1 MSRTYRSFL
10 LLLACAVLTAGSA
23 SAQQGRGTDYSSL
36 LNAPVVGEYTYF
48 EEMIP
53 GGDTVRLL
61 TRIYLPE
68 GEGPHP
74 VVVTR
79 TPYVYGGRGD
89 NNALAREYARRGIG
103 YIQQDC
109 RGKGGSGGFY
119 RPNVDERADGIA
131 LYKWLDGQPWCGDI
145 GIFGTSYTALTGWI
159 VADSLPDKVKAMYLS
174 HYGVDRHISCFRAG
188 LFREDIMSGWV
199 IDNAEEDIVR
209 PPRVPGQ
216 PVGENYYDFY
226 LYRPQVEADEAILGQ
241 KLQYY
246 RDWITHT
253 DYTDPYWNTGVWA
266 DLKTASRKV
275 SVPITIVAGQFDHH
289 EEGTL
294 LGFER
299 LPEEVRAHSR
309 LILGAWNHSFQPTPT
324 HLPYNHSRDLNT
336 SSDQFDWFYRILVKK
351 ETPEQEILAYA
362 IGKDEWMKLDGWPL
376 KPSSEKDFYL
386 SAKKKGDKWNVLS
399 LTDRKPGRKK
409 VGYVYDPAD
418 PVYAVGGETLFTSQ
432 QRRGS
437 RQQPEA
443 GWRDDVL
450 SFVSE
455 PLAEDMTIAG
465 TVKVRLKVSTDVD
478 DTAFA
483 FTLSEVTPDGKAYN
497 MRTSITT
504 LGYRDDL
511 LGERQT
517 YKKGRKVSIE
527 IVALPMVWT
536 VKAGNSLRLDI
547 KSSNFPEYAVHP
559 NRAGVWAEQAEVSV
573 AHQKIFTGSRRN
585 AVLQLPVID

>member
-1 MSRTYRSFL
+1 MMKRLFSLFIAAIL
-10 LLLACAVLTAGSA
+10 LTSLAN
-23 SAQQGRGTDYSSL
+23 AQGGRGMDYSSVL
-36 LNAPVVGEYTYF
+36 GAPVVGEYTYH
-48 EEMIP
+48 EEMVQ
-53 GGDTVRLL
+53 GGDSVLLL

-89 NNALAREYARRGIG
+89 NNALGREYARRGIG

-109 RGKGGSGGFY
+109 RGKGGSEGFY
-119 RPNVDERADGIA
+119 SPNIYERADGIS
-131 LYKWLDGQPWCGDI
+131 LYKWLDAQDWCGDI
-145 GIFGTSYTALTGWI
+145 GIFGSSYTALTGWI

-174 HYGVDRHISCFRAG
+174 HYGVDRHVSCFRAG
-188 LFREDIMSGWV
+188 LFREDIMSGWA
-199 IDNAEEDIVR
+199 IDNAEEDIIR
-209 PPRVPGQ
+209 PPRKPGQ

-266 DLKTASRKV
+266 DLKNASRKV
-275 SVPITIVAGQFDHH
+275 NVPITIVAGQFDHH

-324 HLPYNHSRDLNT
+324 HVPYAHSRDFNT
-336 SSDQFDWFYRILVKK
+336 TSDQFKWFYDILINKVV
-351 ETPEQEILAYA
+351 PEKEILAYA
-362 IGKDEWMKLDGWPL
+362 IERDEWITLDDWPV
-376 KPSSEKDFYL
+376 KPAKNKTMYL
-386 SAKKKGDKWNVLS
+386 SARKRGDKWNVLTLS
-399 LTDRKPGRKK
+399 EKRAGWKK
-409 VGYVYDPAD
+409 VGYVYDPDD
-418 PVYAVGGETLFTSQ
+418 PVYATGGETVFTSQ

-437 RQQPEA
+437 REQPEA

-450 SFVSE
+450 SFISD
-455 PLAEDMTIAG
+455 PLKEDVAIAG

-483 FTLSEVTPDGKAYN
+483 FTLSEVTPEGKTYN

-504 LGYRDDL
+504 LGYRDNL

-517 YKKGRKVSIE
+517 YRRGKKVRIE
-527 IVALPMVWT
+527 IVALPIVWT
-536 VKAGNSLRLDI
+536 VRAGNSLRLDI

-559 NRAGVWAEQAEVSV
+559 NKAGVWAEQAEAVT
-573 AHQKIFTGSRRN
+573 AHQKIYLGGRRN
-585 AVLQLPVID
+585 AVLELPLE